1 MMIAK
6 SIKEAY
12 SKKGYKGILRYLAQ
26 RLVGFEQ
33 LEDQVNTN
41 HYILNHYLDIQKFSN
56 FDENLCN
63 LQKADTLLLL
73 IVDATCKKFGF
84 EYWCDGGTYLGAV
97 RHKGF
102 IPWDD
107 DLDICMMRETYEQ
120 ARPVLEEFL
129 AQYGIDAVEDKTIGR
144 IGIGYKHVDTGVWLD
159 LLPAEYTTV
168 DVDDVVLKD
177 NFLKRCYKYQLAWR
191 KKQKRLTRDEA
202 FSLRKKY
209 LPEICER
216 KVAKS
221 IIYCPEEGA
230 KQRIW
235 RICDILPTRA
245 IDFEQRKVSAPN
257 SEKEYLVQF
266 YGENYMQF
274 PKVGVEHHG
283 DSKGKLSLWASK
295 SGTDM
300 KAIIVEL
307 EDILST
313 IILEN
318 KEYDI

>member
-63 LQKADTLLLL
+63 LQKADTLLLM

-107 DLDICMMRETYEQ
+107 DLDICMMRDTYEN
-120 ARPVLEEFL
+120 ARPVLNEFL
-129 AQYGIDAVEDKTIGR
+129 KQYGIEAAEDKTIGR
-144 IGIGYKHVDTGVWLD
+144 FGIGYKHADTGVWLD

-168 DVDDVVLKD
+168 DVDDTEVKND
-177 NFLKRCYKYQLAWR
+177 FINRCYKYQRIWQKKR
-191 KKQKRLTRDEA
+191 KNLTRDEA
-202 FSLRKKY
+202 FLLRKKY
-209 LPEICER
+209 LPEICEKR
-216 KVAKS
+216 IAKS
-221 IIYCPEEGA
+221 IVYCPEEGGA
-230 KQRIW
+230 QRIW
-235 RICDILPTRA
+235 KITDILPTQLVM
-245 IDFEQRKVSAPN
+245 FEQWKVRGPRNEWA
-257 SEKEYLVQF
+257 YLSQY
-266 YGENYMQF
+266 YGEDYMYF
-274 PKVGVEHHG
+274 PKTGVEHHG
-283 DSKGKLSLWASK
+283 DDKGRLSSWANK

-300 KAIIVEL
+300 NAIIEEL
-307 EDILST
+307 ESILKK
-313 IILEN
+313 IVN
-318 KEYDI
+318 DR